1 MHDVSDQL
9 TLCRGVGKLGKM
21 VQRQKS
27 SENGGKP
34 RTNGTAFIDRFTD
47 DVHNSAKRSTTDG
60 DLVRFVGRRV
70 GSITAKRSRVCSE
83 SRENIP
89 V

>member
-47 DVHNSAKRSTTDG
+47 DVHDSSERSTPDR
-60 DLVRFVGRRV
+60 DLIGFVGMV
-70 GSITAKRSRVCSE
+70 SGVSNGEAE
-83 SRENIP
+83 
-89 V
+89 